1 MLWVSSLYLLP
12 RFGPMFPNNT
22 DEHRPFSLMGGLALL
37 LGILKKDILS
47 FSFRTSRK
55 MSQMKNFFWVTT
67 ENFFHDQLQFYQ
79 AFQRAF
85 PSELRD
91 NHLTFLK

>member
-37 LGILKKDILS
+37 LGILKRI
-47 FSFRTSRK
+47 FC
-55 MSQMKNFFWVTT
+55 
-67 ENFFHDQLQFYQ
+67 H
-79 AFQRAF
+79 F
-85 PSELRD
+85 PLEPAERCLR
-91 NHLTFLK
+91 